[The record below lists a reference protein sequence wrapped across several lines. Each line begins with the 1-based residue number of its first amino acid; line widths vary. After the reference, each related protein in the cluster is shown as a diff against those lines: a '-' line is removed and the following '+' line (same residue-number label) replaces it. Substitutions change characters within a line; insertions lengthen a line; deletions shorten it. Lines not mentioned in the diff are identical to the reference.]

1 MVTNP
6 TYISALTKG
15 HPNMK
20 KQLKRRLIILF
31 STVLIVAGISNFLN
45 KASFDPNFSVADAV
59 TGATKRAHKKSS
71 KSDTVTVWDY
81 SADDLALPDITA
93 YSEETIITEKGS
105 YVLLRKS
112 ELSQD
117 TLIILSDKDN
127 RDYAKAV
134 EQAAKYYEDLGYT
147 IEIRKYSET
156 MMLSLAHAEHFD
168 LFLLREEA
176 VE

>member
-1 MVTNP
+1 
-6 TYISALTKG
+6 
-15 HPNMK
+15 MK
-20 KQLKRRLIILF
+20 KQLKRGLIILLT
-31 STVLIVAGISNFLN
+31 SMLLVAGLSILLN
-45 KASFDPNFSVADAV
+45 RASFDPNFSVADAV

-71 KSDTVTVWDY
+71 TSDTVTVWGY

-105 YVLLRKS
+105 YVLLRKL

-117 TLIILSDKDN
+117 TLVILSDKDN

-134 EQAAKYYEDLGYT
+134 EQAATYYENLGYT

-168 LFLLREEA
+168 LFLLREGA
-176 VE
+176 VQ